1 MKDSPVLS
9 DSELGN
15 LFCARKLD
23 CDRMLYMAG
32 SREILRFCVK
42 VLPGVIPEYC
52 KGKGVRT

>member
-32 SREILRFCVK
+32 SREIFAILRE
-42 VLPGVIPEYC
+42 GVARGNP
-52 KGKGVRT
+52 